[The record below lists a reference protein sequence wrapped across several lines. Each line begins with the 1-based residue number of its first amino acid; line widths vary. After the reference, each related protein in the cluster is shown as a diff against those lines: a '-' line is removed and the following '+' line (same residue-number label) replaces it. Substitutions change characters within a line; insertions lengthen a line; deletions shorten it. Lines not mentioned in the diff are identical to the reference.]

1 MESNGTVLTARSGST
16 TASTFLRSE
25 KYSDLTIVC
34 QGRQFKVHKAILCP
48 QSELISKM
56 CDIDAQELKT
66 GTIEDKDFD
75 DDTMERMID
84 FAYKKS
90 YEATRRPK
98 RLPGEGSKDAIPNID
113 SLLLEGASATGG
125 VTLPKDE
132 STTSIHDEEP
142 AELSTIDQMVIHA
155 RVYGLAEYYDM
166 AELRIHACGSFNH
179 AADGGLDPKGFVNVA
194 RAVCRKITRDDG
206 SLRSQS
212 DSPLRRSFFAHLTKH
227 APDLARDPDFVAALY
242 ETNLRDFAGD
252 IFCALGERIS
262 YLEEEKK
269 EAVSELQAE
278 NEALQQAM
286 ADAKADADS
295 KISAAEDVRLAAEGR
310 IQHNEGV
317 VHRLLKSLRNLPSS
331 CANSW
336 CSNGFGR
343 LKFERNGN
351 GDWQVRCGAKKC
363 RCKLN

>member
-1 MESNGTVLTARSGST
+1 MEDNSTALVAKSGST
-16 TASTFLRSE
+16 TGRKSLRSE

-48 QSELISKM
+48 KSELISKM

-84 FAYKKS
+84 FAYAKN
-90 YEATRRPK
+90 YEATRHPK
-98 RLPGEGSKDAIPNID
+98 HLPAEEVRDSITNID
-113 SLLLEGASATGG
+113 PLWAEGASATGG
-125 VTLPKDE
+125 VALPKDDGA
-132 STTSIHDEEP
+132 TPIFDEEP
-142 AELSTIDQMVIHA
+142 VELSTTDQMVIHA

-166 AELRIHACGSFNH
+166 AELRIHACGCFNH

-206 SLRSQS
+206 SLCSQI
-212 DSPLRRSFFAHLTKH
+212 DSPLRRSFFANLTKY
-227 APDLARDPDFVAALY
+227 AADLARDQDFVAALY
-242 ETNLRDFAGD
+242 ETILQDIAGD

-286 ADAKADADS
+286 VDAKADADS
-295 KISAAEDVRLAAEGR
+295 KISTAEGVRQAAEERV
-310 IQHNEGV
+310 QHNEGV

-351 GDWQVRCGAKKC
+351 GDWQVRCGVKKC

>member
-1 MESNGTVLTARSGST
+1 MESNSTALIAESGST
-16 TASTFLRSE
+16 TASKFLRSS

-34 QGRQFKVHKAILCP
+34 HGREFKVHKAILCP
-48 QSELISKM
+48 QSEVISKM
-56 CDIDAQELKT
+56 CDIDTQELKT
-66 GTIEDKDFD
+66 GMIEDKDFD

-84 FAYKKS
+84 FAYHKS
-90 YEATRRPK
+90 YVATRRPK
-98 RLPGEGSKDAIPNID
+98 HLPGEEAKDSIPNID
-113 SLLLEGASATGG
+113 SLLLEGASSTGG

-132 STTSIHDEEP
+132 STTSIPDEEP

-166 AELRIHACGSFNH
+166 AELRIHACGCFNH

-206 SLRSQS
+206 SRCSQS
-212 DSPLRRSFFAHLTKH
+212 DSPLRRSFFTNLTRY
-227 APDLARDPDFVAALY
+227 AATLARDPDFVAALY
-242 ETNLRDFAGD
+242 EPNLRDIAGD

-269 EAVSELQAE
+269 EAISELQAE
-278 NEALQQAM
+278 NEALQQSLTTTKENKEDEVAT
-286 ADAKADADS
+286 AQQRQRT
-295 KISAAEDVRLAAEGR
+295 AEEQLRN
-310 IQHNEGV
+310 NEGV
-317 VHRLLKSLRNLPSS
+317 VHRLLKSLRNLSSS

-336 CSNGFGR
+336 CSNEFGS